1 LVAFEKIVKNL
12 QNLVHHVVEACME
25 LIHNGFA
32 LVGIAVLFSAIA
44 LIARP
49 DLRETA
55 ETQLVAWLQQRQFE
69 LKGILPGGVDPMD
82 RATARSP
89 SELSKSQ
96 AALAYWLSKKYRVAK
111 EPLSALVTEAHE
123 VGKRANLDP
132 TLILAVMAIESGFN
146 PFAESPVGAQGL
158 MQVVTKVH
166 RDKYETYG
174 GHLTAFD
181 PVTNL
186 RVGVKVLQE
195 CIKRGGSVEMGLR
208 LYVGAANL
216 LDDGGY
222 VAKVLAEHGRL
233 QQVASGQ
240 SVPYSSPNSANAL
253 STNAP
258 DTVRAVITL
267 AQDS

>member
-1 LVAFEKIVKNL
+1 
-12 QNLVHHVVEACME
+12 
-25 LIHNGFA
+25 
-32 LVGIAVLFSAIA
+32 
-44 LIARP
+44 
-49 DLRETA
+49 
-55 ETQLVAWLQQRQFE
+55 
-69 LKGILPGGVDPMD
+69 
-82 RATARSP
+82 
-89 SELSKSQ
+89 
-96 AALAYWLSKKYRVAK
+96 
-111 EPLSALVTEAHE
+111 

-186 RVGVKVLQE
+186 RVGVKVLQD
-195 CIKRGGSVEMGLR
+195 CIKRGGSIEMGLR
-208 LYVGAANL
+208 FYVGAANL

-233 QQVASGQ
+233 QLVASGQ